1 MPIIEKTFKIKVK
14 AEFVTNF
21 KIKNFKDNFVKDL
34 EFFDYEVLEIE
45 EIEEKIDGEIPN
57 NTGK

>member
-14 AEFVTNF
+14 TEFVTTF

-45 EIEEKIDGEIPN
+45 EIEENKNGEIPD
-57 NTGK
+57 NT